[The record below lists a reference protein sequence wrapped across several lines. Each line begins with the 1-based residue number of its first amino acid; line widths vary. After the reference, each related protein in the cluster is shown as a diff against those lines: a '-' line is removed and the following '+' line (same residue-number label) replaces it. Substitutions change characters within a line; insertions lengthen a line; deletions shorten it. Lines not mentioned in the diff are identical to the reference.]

1 MTNYIAATLSAGMG
15 LYVGE
20 VINSTL
26 FQNIKATLLAFLQG
40 MLSQGL
46 LGSTNGSQPFSVVC
60 DTTNNP
66 QSRTALGYVQADV
79 QVQYQGINEKFIVN
93 VEGGQTVQI
102 SSTTVSSAPTF

>member
-1 MTNYIAATLSAGMG
+1 
-15 LYVGE
+15 
-20 VINSTL
+20 
-26 FQNIKATLLAFLQG
+26 

-46 LGSTNGSQPFSVVC
+46 LGSTTGAQPFSVVC

-102 SSTTVSSAPTF
+102 SSTTVSSAPSS